1 MPFPLGRLG
10 CVYLYVPPSHAW
22 HLPLHNIFWV
32 DASSLL
38 KYLFPSFFFP
48 DASSSV
54 FSPFKP
60 LWMQII
66 IPPWF
71 LVTLTFAKSAFSHS
85 APGRGK
91 ILQLSLSRLFNFR
104 YYKFKMLKRVK
115 AGTLRPIVCYRRIYY
130 QWQQR
135 KDSLSSFES
144 LLHAFQSNLI
154 MHRLLSDNFSDVAR
168 LLIESL
174 LKYSPTDTRS
184 CGLTT
189 TVAEG

>member
-1 MPFPLGRLG
+1 
-10 CVYLYVPPSHAW
+10 
-22 HLPLHNIFWV
+22 
-32 DASSLL
+32 
-38 KYLFPSFFFP
+38 
-48 DASSSV
+48 
-54 FSPFKP
+54 
-60 LWMQII
+60 
-66 IPPWF
+66 
-71 LVTLTFAKSAFSHS
+71 
-85 APGRGK
+85 
-91 ILQLSLSRLFNFR
+91 
-104 YYKFKMLKRVK
+104 MLKRVK
-115 AGTLRPIVCYRRIYY
+115 AGTLRPIVYRRIYY

-168 LLIESL
+168 LLSESL